1 MAKKQKTEIGGVVEV
16 FEGYMNMKQ
25 LHEVLGPLIPGCK
38 SREAFAALVPYL
50 PSITLPGGKRRYFRL
65 SDVYRALRE
74 RFGTVPE
81 PWPASTSSLS
91 PRRTA

>member
-1 MAKKQKTEIGGVVEV
+1 MARKQKAEFGGVIEV
-16 FEGYMNMKQ
+16 FEGYMNMRQ

-38 SREAFAALVPYL
+38 SRSAFAALVPYL

-65 SDVYRALRE
+65 SEVYGALRE
-74 RFGTVPE
+74 RFGTVPK
-81 PWPASTSSLS
+81 PWPAPTSNQS